1 MNIKQTYILLLV
13 LVVFQN
19 MNAQVQKLYEL
30 SRNKYLGM
38 KVILNEKKDDVWGYC
53 VLYQKDK
60 VEKDVL
66 DLELVILDNNLN
78 KVGSTGFQQ
87 FFFNSGMKEALPKIT
102 EQNLKG
108 NTLYF
113 SVGLSGMFSAM
124 PSIYRKLDLT
134 DFTVS
139 EPSIFLNGEIQPFS
153 NTSSVQKPAISSGV
167 VSLGTA
173 GYVAY
178 IGKEGEDMRAARNRT
193 EFQFSVLDLDF
204 KTKWSGT
211 FKKPRTL
218 MNLLTIIKPIYSNDY
233 LLIIAEEEVDKKLIN
248 TYDVY
253 DIVDGTKITNFRI
266 EDENYLYSHDKFVVK
281 KGSIV
286 SYDFVF
292 ENNKKNLK
300 DESKIIGYSEK
311 TFHLKDGTSSQK
323 ILKWDAFKEVFEIDE
338 FGKINKEFYIHPM
351 TVQTLTNGNKLMFFE
366 GFKPAAS
373 TQILDLFAVE
383 FDKDFKMLQ
392 FAKIVKYMNRFNNLK
407 QYGSF
412 LKTNG
417 YFDYAY
423 TQKLGEDTYASVY
436 TDNEKARDNS
446 TGFKQNWVM
455 GITTFAEGVFATQ
468 KLTLNSKDIEITTE
482 PAKKGYILLNETNTK
497 EKTTE
502 IRLEKI
508 NY

>member
-1 MNIKQTYILLLV
+1 MNIKVNFLAVLL

-19 MNAQVQKLYEL
+19 MNAQVQKLYQL
-30 SRNKYLGM
+30 SQNKYLGM
-38 KVILNEKKDDVWGYC
+38 KFILNEKQDDVWGYC
-53 VLYQKDK
+53 ILYQKDK

-78 KVGSTGFQQ
+78 KVGSTSFQQ
-87 FFFNSGMKEALPKIT
+87 FFINTGGKGVLPKIA

-139 EPSIFLNGEIQPFS
+139 EPSVFLNGEIQPFT
-153 NTSSVQKPAISSGV
+153 NTLNFQKPTINSGV
-167 VSLGTA
+167 VSLGTV
-173 GYVAY
+173 GYIAY
-178 IGKEGEDMRAARNRT
+178 IGEEGEDMRAARSRT
-193 EFQFSVLDLDF
+193 EVQFSVLDLDF
-204 KTKWSGT
+204 KPKWTST
-211 FKKPRTL
+211 FKRPRML
-218 MNLLTIIKPIYSNDY
+218 MNVLTLVKPIYSKDY
-233 LLIIAEEEVDKKLIN
+233 LMIVAEEEVDKKLIN

-253 DIVDGTKITNFRI
+253 DIVDGTKITNFKI
-266 EDENYLYSHDKFVVK
+266 EDENYLYSHDKFIFK

-286 SYDFVF
+286 SYDFVY
-292 ENNKKNLK
+292 ENNKKNIK

-311 TFHLKDGTSSQK
+311 TFNLNDGSHTQK
-323 ILKWDAFKEVFEIDE
+323 ILKWDAFKEVLAIDE
-338 FGKINKEFYIHPM
+338 FGKIDKEFYIHPM
-351 TVQTLTNGNKLMFFE
+351 TIQTLTNGNKLMFFE
-366 GFKPAAS
+366 GFKPTAS

-383 FDKDFKMLQ
+383 FDKDFNILQ
-392 FAKIVKYMNRFNNLK
+392 FAKIIKYMNRFNNLK
-407 QYGSF
+407 QYGPF
-412 LKTNG
+412 LKANG

-423 TQKLGEDTYASVY
+423 TQKLGEDTYAAVY

-446 TGFKQNWVM
+446 TSFKKNWVM
-455 GITTFAEGVFATQ
+455 GITTFADGVFATQ
-468 KLTLNSKDIEITTE
+468 KISLNSKDIEISTE
-482 PAKKGYILLNETNTK
+482 PAKKGYILLNETNIK

-502 IRLEKI
+502 LRLEKI